1 MDNDSLLSK
10 IAFIASIAIDLVSL
24 TAFFVFRTFNETP
37 YGTILS
43 ESFVKSVKSRYIF
56 QGMVFGSLML
66 FFISLVATVIMV
78 FVRVREP
85 DQTPAMN
92 VVAACLLIVGMV
104 IFIATSKDSIAVM
117 FVKPEIETVT
127 VADKLYDFNSSPDGL
142 RGVST
147 YTLCFSNGKSERVS
161 KKLYSE
167 TTVGETFYLITCR
180 NIVINEFKAT
190 QYKL

>member
-78 FVRVREP
+78 FLAILASSCQQFGGKTAGRNFPPKHIIRGFSVLR
-85 DQTPAMN
+85 N
-92 VVAACLLIVGMV
+92 HFFLLRLNRRCMYSRPLAPLPSG
-104 IFIATSKDSIAVM
+104 
-117 FVKPEIETVT
+117 KP
-127 VADKLYDFNSSPDGL
+127 
-142 RGVST
+142 
-147 YTLCFSNGKSERVS
+147 
-161 KKLYSE
+161 
-167 TTVGETFYLITCR
+167 
-180 NIVINEFKAT
+180 
-190 QYKL
+190 